1 MIHKAIIKVNSK
13 KDIEVVNEMILAT
26 FEESDIIWNDLIAY
40 LSVSNVDAFQLR
52 LNKLNAV
59 MLDITLKASIL
70 ILPYFDNMFV
80 KYIDKISDGVATL
93 FEVFVKFINE
103 PTIKE
108 DSKKIL
114 AKIKKKDLDTLKAFL
129 QSNCNS
135 CEAANELYL
144 HRNSFNYRM
153 NNVINTLNI
162 DIRDINTMMF
172 LNLIINICA

>member
-1 MIHKAIIKVNSK
+1 MQGEQKMVHKAIIKVNSK

-80 KYIDKISDGVATL
+80 KYIDKISDGLATL

-108 DSKKIL
+108 DRNSL
-114 AKIKKKDLDTLKAFL
+114 EWLKAHDKRYFVPTDAVRRWHNQL
-129 QSNCNS
+129 CFKY
-135 CEAANELYL
+135 ELPP
-144 HRNSFNYRM
+144 
-153 NNVINTLNI
+153 
-162 DIRDINTMMF
+162 
-172 LNLIINICA
+172 